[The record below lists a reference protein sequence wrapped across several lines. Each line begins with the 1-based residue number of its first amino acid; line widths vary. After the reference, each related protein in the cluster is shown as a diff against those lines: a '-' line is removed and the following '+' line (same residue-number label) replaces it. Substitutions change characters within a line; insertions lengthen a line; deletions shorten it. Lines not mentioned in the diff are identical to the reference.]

1 MRTKRRHLVWLM
13 AFLAVFSLLAA
24 ACGDDDDSSGST
36 DDSAT
41 DDAQGSDEAEP
52 VSGDV
57 VVSGS
62 STVEPISIAVAEQFS
77 EVNPDVNVDVDGPG
91 TGDGFELFCNGE
103 TDISDASRP
112 IEAEEI
118 TACEENGVEFIELE
132 VGIDGLSV
140 LTNPANEAVQC
151 LNFNDLYALVGPESE
166 GFANWSDGQEL
177 ATELGSDTEL
187 PDAPLEITAP
197 GEESG
202 TYDSFIELALGDPA
216 EARLEAGSITE
227 DLAETTRPDYTS
239 QADDNATITGIEG
252 SDSSF
257 GWVGFAFAEE
267 AGEGVK
273 EVEVDGGDGCVAPSA
288 DTIADGSYPLSRS
301 LYIYVSKASAD
312 DNPAVAAYVD
322 YYLADGIGSVEEVGY
337 VAIPDDRLASSQETW
352 DARQVGSLAS
362 EG

>member
-1 MRTKRRHLVWLM
+1 M
-13 AFLAVFSLLAA
+13 AVLAIFSLSAA
-24 ACGDDDDSSGST
+24 ACSDDDDGGTSA
-36 DDSAT
+36 DDSVAE
-41 DDAQGSDEAEP
+41 DGQDSGEAAD
-52 VSGDV
+52 VSGEV

-62 STVEPISIAVAEQFS
+62 STVEPISIAVAESFA
-77 EVNPDVNVDVDGPG
+77 EVAPDVDVSVDGPG

-118 TACEENGVEFIELE
+118 EACEANGVEFIELE
-132 VGIDGLSV
+132 VAIDGLSV
-140 LTNPANEAVQC
+140 LTNPANEVVEC
-151 LNFNDLYALVGPESE
+151 LTFNDLYALVGPESE

-177 ATELGSDTEL
+177 ASELGSSTEL
-187 PDAPLEITAP
+187 PDAALDITAP

-202 TYDSFIELALGDPA
+202 TYDSFIEIALGDPA
-216 EARLEAGSITE
+216 EARVEAGAITE
-227 DLAETTRPDYTS
+227 DEAETTRPDYTS
-239 QADDNATITGIEG
+239 QADDNAIITGIEG

-267 AGEGVK
+267 AGDGVK
-273 EVEVDGGDGCVAPSA
+273 EIEIDGGDGCVGPTAE
-288 DTIADGSYPLSRS
+288 TIADGSYPLSRS

-322 YYLADGIGSVEEVGY
+322 YYLGDGIGAVEEVGY
-337 VAIPDDRLASSQETW
+337 VSIPEDRLATSQETW